1 MNTDQMDLLKSVG
14 NVGRKRASEMTEQ
27 EIKRNKPDGATG
39 YILNNDD
46 IIYVKD
52 EMIWFRDTWWFAS
65 FTNKDD
71 IKPL

>member
-1 MNTDQMDLLKSVG
+1 
-14 NVGRKRASEMTEQ
+14 MTIE

-52 EMIWFRDTWWFAS
+52 EMIWFRDTWCFAT
-65 FTNKDD
+65 FKNNDE